1 MFMDDHHGDG
11 RLALWCAAPAGVQEA
26 LVEAEPGR
34 YFRPPYVG
42 HRGWLGVR
50 LDRAPDWAEIAERL
64 RANPG
69 RWLLIFEGQRASLA
83 TALYLDHISAVRRAD
98 GFEVRTA
105 NNTRDYPRTCDT
117 YMRYNPQREA

>member
-1 MFMDDHHGDG
+1 MDTQPRWED
-11 RLALWCAAPAGVQEA
+11 
-26 LVEAEPGR
+26 
-34 YFRPPYVG
+34 PPQR
-42 HRGWLGVR
+42 HQRSQP
-50 LDRAPDWAEIAERL
+50 PDWAEIAERL

-117 YMRYNPQREA
+117 YLRYNPQREA